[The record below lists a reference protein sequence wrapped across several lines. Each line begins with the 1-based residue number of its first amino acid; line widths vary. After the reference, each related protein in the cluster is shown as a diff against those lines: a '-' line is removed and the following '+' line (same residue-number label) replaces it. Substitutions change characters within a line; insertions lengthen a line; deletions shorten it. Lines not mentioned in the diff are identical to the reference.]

1 VLYTLTIVLLA
12 TVSLF
17 LFASVLLRAPSALEQ
32 RLNDL
37 EQGTGAAQSS
47 PTLASRLLSK
57 DNRGKLV
64 RRLGQGAWYKVT
76 PSAFV
81 AWRLG
86 AAILLGLPA
95 VGLMIIGHSIDMQDL
110 AIGGV
115 AMVCG
120 YMAPNVL
127 LNRAIAKRKKQIQR
141 TLPDM
146 LDMISTTVEAGT
158 ALGAAL
164 KIGADAVPGALAE
177 EMRSA
182 LSDIRLA
189 RPRAEALAAM
199 AMRVEQPDLTML
211 VAAINQV
218 DRIGGNIGHVL
229 DELAEDARDSRMM
242 RAEEIATA
250 LPVKLIFPLGLFML
264 PALMV
269 VIFGAVA
276 GLIQSR

>member
-1 VLYTLTIVLLA
+1 VLYTLTIVVLA
-12 TVSLF
+12 SVSLF

-37 EQGTGAAQSS
+37 EHGTAGTSS
-47 PTLASRLLSK
+47 PTLASRLLSA

-64 RRLGQGAWYKVT
+64 RRLGQGGWYKVT
-76 PSAFV
+76 PSSFV

-86 AAILLGLPA
+86 AAIVLALPA
-95 VGLMIIGHSIDMQDL
+95 AGLMVFSHSLDMQDL

-115 AMVCG
+115 MIVCG

-127 LNRAIAKRKKQIQR
+127 LDRAIAKRKKQIQR
-141 TLPDM
+141 ALPDM

-164 KIGADAVPGALAE
+164 KIGADAVPGVLAE

-182 LSDIRLA
+182 LSDIRLG

-211 VAAINQV
+211 VTAINQV

>member
-1 VLYTLTIVLLA
+1 VN
-12 TVSLF
+12 
-17 LFASVLLRAPSALEQ
+17 AS
-32 RLNDL
+32 
-37 EQGTGAAQSS
+37 T
-47 PTLASRLLSK
+47 
-57 DNRGKLV
+57 
-64 RRLGQGAWYKVT
+64 
-76 PSAFV
+76 FV

-86 AAILLGLPA
+86 LAIVLAIPG
-95 VGLMIIGHSIDMQDL
+95 VGLMLYKHSIDVQGI
-110 AIGGV
+110 AIAAV
-115 AMVCG
+115 LIVCG
-120 YMAPNVL
+120 YMAPNVML
-127 LNRAIAKRKKQIQR
+127 DRAIAKRKKQIQR

-182 LSDIRLA
+182 LSDIRLG

-199 AMRVEQPDLTML
+199 ANRVEQPDLTML
-211 VAAINQV
+211 VAALNQV

>member
-1 VLYTLTIVLLA
+1 VLYTLTIVVLA
-12 TVSLF
+12 SVSLF
-17 LFASVLLRAPSALEQ
+17 LFASVLLRTPSALEQ

-37 EQGTGAAQSS
+37 EHGTGGSRGQS
-47 PTLASRLLSK
+47 LASRVLGK
-57 DNRGKLV
+57 DKRSKLV
-64 RRLGQGAWYKVT
+64 RRLGQGGWYKVNAST
-76 PSAFV
+76 FV

-86 AAILLGLPA
+86 LAIVLAIPG
-95 VGLMIIGHSIDMQDL
+95 VGLMLYKHSIDVQGI
-110 AIGGV
+110 AIAAV
-115 AMVCG
+115 LIVCG
-120 YMAPNVL
+120 YMAPNVML
-127 LNRAIAKRKKQIQR
+127 DRAIAKRKKQIQR

-182 LSDIRLA
+182 LSDIRLG

-199 AMRVEQPDLTML
+199 ANRVEQPDLTML
-211 VAAINQV
+211 VAALNQV